1 MAIEITGT
9 VQVKDLPPNALS
21 LTDLIPHEVGDV
33 LSKCTLQELVN
44 FIQVRVTARQYEVKF
59 IRAPNPA
66 YITDNFNM
74 ASGATQGI
82 GKVGGLWEG
91 WAICNGNNGTDND
104 DGQTYIGYGANYPT
118 VGNFV
123 GEKTHTLTIPEMP
136 VHNFLNGVANGQASL
151 FVYGSSTQDLPG
163 LATAGIDEFIE
174 PRKFQGKTNSLG
186 EGLPHNNLQPSKVML
201 KIMKL

>member
-33 LSKCTLQELVN
+33 LSKCTLQELVD

-74 ASGATQGI
+74 AIGSTQGI

-104 DGQTYIGYGANYPT
+104 DGHTYIGYGVNYPT
-118 VGNFV
+118 VGNFLGV
-123 GEKTHTLTIPEMP
+123 ENVTLSRDNIPVFDLKLPISDYDNAGGSADYVMATDRDPKGTHTYAGA
-136 VHNFLNGVANGQASL
+136 VNF
-151 FVYGSSTQDLPG
+151 GS
-163 LATAGIDEFIE
+163 
-174 PRKFQGKTNSLG
+174 TNA
-186 EGLPHNNLQPSKVML
+186 PIKIIQPSKVML